1 MKKFK
6 LSTSFVSILAISAL
20 SGPILSIQEASAM
33 FGTAQFKAIVEARA
47 AARAAAAAGVPPPP
61 PPGGLLLPPPPPGG
75 PNEGKPGM
83 GGVLAELAKF
93 KKGKLRKVNA
103 QVPDNPVKPTG
114 TPSLKGAVKNSGN
127 HDLSGYSQELE
138 LIKRLQA
145 LANKAVVETPVVDPV
160 QREKLAQEKVTLE
173 NRARDIETQITEK
186 RKVIKEAVDQVAN
199 IALAKRKSDSSIE
212 TYKSLMLKKGID
224 FSRAESVS
232 VGEISGVQGALPWQR
247 KAEKAWTE
255 ITTSLE
261 LEKQGI
267 REQLSEIGGQLN
279 GMRMTENATDTDK
292 QVQKIERVIEDVLG
306 VGAKQDDIRAL
317 VNGFSQLIRKGEN
330 TEALCLTIRAYK
342 NKIDSYASKVERQM
356 KGLNFNNS
364 EGEKTSIPQIKGDR
378 VDNYSMS
385 VVRSYDESAS
395 AVIITDD
402 KTGKRIIAD
411 SESISH
417 FITPSGEWN
426 KKFIKQKFDK
436 EYIQEAQMEVTAH
449 PEKHEEVF
457 EKLVSRKVEL
467 DDIDLNN
474 DYTRVAGLKDEDK
487 ALIYLL
493 LTPKFDAEFE
503 KQRIKE
509 MSMVSSAISSDIVR
523 TAFNTIDSRL
533 ASLAGIGA
541 SSDES
546 EKKAFAL
553 HGVWVS
559 GTYAKARQKEY
570 GEVSGYK
577 GKSGGG
583 TVGVDFSV
591 NDEGTIIGTSYS
603 RIVSNIT
610 ANQPVNSK
618 IKAVSNI
625 LSVYTKINFGNKFDL
640 STVLA
645 GNNTRFT
652 HKYQKMIGRGN
663 YQTAKSKF
671 TSNGFNAQMLLNYNI
686 TLGDNFMVMPR
697 VGIQYGTQ
705 TNSAYTESGAGV
717 HNLSIAAK
725 NSKGFSG
732 TAGLK
737 LSKEFLVG
745 NTHIIPSLLA
755 AVQKDFSR
763 SKDKIQARYVW
774 ASGSSTETHTF
785 NRGKSLGY
793 NLGAGLGVNHKNVE
807 VLAEYNCH
815 LKKKYVGH
823 QGTLKLKLL
832 F

>member
-1 MKKFK
+1 MKK
-6 LSTSFVSILAISAL
+6 S
-20 SGPILSIQEASAM
+20 
-33 FGTAQFKAIVEARA
+33 
-47 AARAAAAAGVPPPP
+47 
-61 PPGGLLLPPPPPGG
+61 
-75 PNEGKPGM
+75 GM
-83 GGVLAELAKF
+83 GRGGSAPKF
-93 KKGKLRKVNA
+93 TPKVNVETTYPA
-103 QVPDNPVKPTG
+103 EVAMVKRII
-114 TPSLKGAVKNSGN
+114 
-127 HDLSGYSQELE
+127 D
-138 LIKRLQA
+138 
-145 LANKAVVETPVVDPV
+145 LANRAEIETPVVDPAE
-160 QREKLAQEKVTLE
+160 RAKLAQEKQLLE
-173 NRARDIETQITEK
+173 NRSRAVGQEIVIQNQAMVQAIEQVAQKALTAGIPAHK
-186 RKVIKEAVDQVAN
+186 VDQYKK
-199 IALAKRKSDSSIE
+199 IALKGNDLSSADRATISSVTTVKGTSADQKKAQSAWAKITHDLALERQELAQKISVMDG
-212 TYKSLMLKKGID
+212 KLNVMKKT
-224 FSRAESVS
+224 A
-232 VGEISGVQGALPWQR
+232 
-247 KAEKAWTE
+247 
-255 ITTSLE
+255 
-261 LEKQGI
+261 
-267 REQLSEIGGQLN
+267 
-279 GMRMTENATDTDK
+279 NATPVDH
-292 QVQKIERVIEDVLG
+292 QLQKIERVIKDVLG
-306 VGAKQDDIRAL
+306 VGANREDIQGL
-317 VNGFSQLIRKGEN
+317 VGGFSQLLRKGET
-330 TEALCLTIRAYK
+330 TEALCTLIRTYK
-342 NKIDSYASKVERQM
+342 DKADSYVSRVERQM
-356 KGLNFNNS
+356 KGVSFNDSGSTDPKKEYEDKIAALRATIESLKQNPATNS
-364 EGEKTSIPQIKGDR
+364 EAEKTSTPPITSDR
-378 VDNYSMS
+378 IDNYSMS
-385 VVRSYDESAS
+385 VAHSYDESTS

-411 SESISH
+411 SESIGH
-417 FITPSGEWN
+417 FINESGEWN
-426 KKFIKQKFDK
+426 KKFIKQKFDR
-436 EYIQEAQMEVTAH
+436 EYIQEAQIEVTAH

-457 EKLVSRKVEL
+457 EKLVSRKVDL
-467 DDIDLNN
+467 DDIELNN
-474 DYTRVAGLKDEDK
+474 DDTRVAQLKDEDK

-493 LTPKFDAEFE
+493 LTQKSAAEFE

-509 MSMVSSAISSDIVR
+509 MSMVSSDISSDIVR

-625 LSVYTKINFGNKFDL
+625 LSVYTKIPFGNKFDL
-640 STVLA
+640 SAVLA

-705 TNSAYTESGAGV
+705 TDSAHTESGAGV

>member
-1 MKKFK
+1 
-6 LSTSFVSILAISAL
+6 
-20 SGPILSIQEASAM
+20 
-33 FGTAQFKAIVEARA
+33 
-47 AARAAAAAGVPPPP
+47 
-61 PPGGLLLPPPPPGG
+61 
-75 PNEGKPGM
+75 
-83 GGVLAELAKF
+83 
-93 KKGKLRKVNA
+93 
-103 QVPDNPVKPTG
+103 
-114 TPSLKGAVKNSGN
+114 
-127 HDLSGYSQELE
+127 
-138 LIKRLQA
+138 
-145 LANKAVVETPVVDPV
+145 VD
-160 QREKLAQEKVTLE
+160 
-173 NRARDIETQITEK
+173 
-186 RKVIKEAVDQVAN
+186 
-199 IALAKRKSDSSIE
+199 
-212 TYKSLMLKKGID
+212 
-224 FSRAESVS
+224 
-232 VGEISGVQGALPWQR
+232 
-247 KAEKAWTE
+247 
-255 ITTSLE
+255 
-261 LEKQGI
+261 
-267 REQLSEIGGQLN
+267 
-279 GMRMTENATDTDK
+279 
-292 QVQKIERVIEDVLG
+292 
-306 VGAKQDDIRAL
+306 
-317 VNGFSQLIRKGEN
+317 
-330 TEALCLTIRAYK
+330 
-342 NKIDSYASKVERQM
+342 
-356 KGLNFNNS
+356 
-364 EGEKTSIPQIKGDR
+364 
-378 VDNYSMS
+378 
-385 VVRSYDESAS
+385 
-395 AVIITDD
+395 
-402 KTGKRIIAD
+402 
-411 SESISH
+411 
-417 FITPSGEWN
+417 
-426 KKFIKQKFDK
+426 
-436 EYIQEAQMEVTAH
+436 
-449 PEKHEEVF
+449 
-457 EKLVSRKVEL
+457 L
-467 DDIDLNN
+467 DDIELNN
-474 DYTRVAGLKDEDK
+474 DDTRVAQLKDEDK

-493 LTPKFDAEFE
+493 LTPKSDAEFE

-509 MSMVSSAISSDIVR
+509 MSMVSSDISSDIVR

-618 IKAVSNI
+618 IKAVSNV
-625 LSVYTKINFGNKFDL
+625 LSVYTKIPFGNKFDL
-640 STVLA
+640 SAVLA

-705 TNSAYTESGAGV
+705 TDSAHTESGAGV

-755 AVQKDFSR
+755 AVQKNFSR

-774 ASGSSTETHTF
+774 ASGASTETHTF